1 LRIPIIIAGIIIYI
15 TNEVYNFNLSNAN
28 SGGIMVLL
36 FQMIQEKESL
46 MRFWLYIEFILFESL
61 FETDNIAVL

>member
-1 LRIPIIIAGIIIYI
+1 MKFI
-15 TNEVYNFNLSNAN
+15 TSNLSNAS

-36 FQMIQEKESL
+36 FQIIQEKESL